1 MRINKIVKSSV
12 LICLII
18 VILTAV
24 GCGSEVYK
32 DPGPRLQNQ
41 LKNIRYYFQ
50 QGYRE
55 DWDANFDPGERALD
69 DRYQLLFEMWP
80 AEARGDALYSIY
92 TGDTEL
98 LLTTVLETT
107 DKMMDPEQ
115 DLYFN
120 KRFIRDEKER
130 ENFKFTSD
138 KSMATY
144 NKLQYQH
151 VSYSF
156 TQDGADWVGDFYV
169 TMKGSKYYVIVWE
182 RKAEIKDKYHD
193 QFIESISDY
202 RFVGFE
208 DEN

>member
-1 MRINKIVKSSV
+1 MRISKIVKSSV

-18 VILTAV
+18 VILAAV
-24 GCGSEVYK
+24 GCS
-32 DPGPRLQNQ
+32 DGPKTNSGPKLPNQ

-50 QGYRE
+50 QGYRD
-55 DWDANFDPGERALD
+55 DWEANFDPSERALD
-69 DRYQLLFEMWP
+69 NRYLLLFEMWP
-80 AEARGDALYSIY
+80 AEAKGDALYSIY
-92 TGDTEL
+92 TGDTGL

-107 DKMMDPEQ
+107 EKMMDPEQ

-130 ENFKFTSD
+130 ENFQFTSD
-138 KSMATY
+138 NTLAIY

-156 TQDGADWVGDFYV
+156 TQDGVEWVGDFYV
-169 TMKGSKYYVIVWE
+169 TMKSSKYYVIVWE